1 MLPASNRLRSSA
13 EFSRT
18 VRGGVRVGRPT
29 LVVHALRRADAL
41 QRVDGTPQAT
51 RVGFVVSKAVGG
63 AVVRNRVK
71 RRLRALARPLVVG
84 AVGSVNEPSQGGLSV
99 VVRAL
104 PAAVTQPARLAD
116 DLSTAWI
123 AACQKAVVQ

>member
-1 MLPASNRLRSSA
+1 VLPASNRLRSSA

-29 LVVHALRRADAL
+29 LVVHALRRAD
-41 QRVDGTPQAT
+41 DAT
-51 RVGFVVSKAVGG
+51 GVARVGFVVSKTVGG

-71 RRLRALARPLVVG
+71 RRLRALARPLVG
-84 AVGSVNEPSQGGLSV
+84 ETASAVGPAQGSLSV

-104 PAAVTQPARLAD
+104 PSAVTQPSRLAE
-116 DLSTAWI
+116 DLNSAWSTA
-123 AACQKAVVQ
+123 CRKAREK